1 MKKTFMTGLLLIAGL
16 ASQAQ
21 NEIIIDG
28 QLTNV
33 KDGLVINLFRLDGRV
48 GTTIG
53 RDTIENG
60 KFHFKVKPEKDLDQ
74 LDLFVNSVE
83 FPSMSR
89 KLYAKPNAR
98 IQVIGTDNLIY
109 TWTVKSNVD
118 EQQEFDRYLYAAKDL
133 LTKDQQLQIAVNA
146 CWGVLDSST
155 ATSEEKE
162 AAKEKM
168 KDLRNQSY
176 DIQLK
181 VSAKEIAIMKEMPVT
196 SVWLEKM
203 YGWSSYVSYYPNYP
217 FTAEVKALYAR
228 MSDEQKQSEMGQL
241 ITANVF
247 PVKVVQIGDD
257 MADADFYDLDG
268 KIHHL
273 AEWKGKYLLLD
284 FWSSGCGPCIMALPE
299 MGELQEKYADK
310 LAIVSLSSDTE
321 KRWRAASAEHKMIWA
336 NWSDKKQT
344 GGLYAKYGVRGIPH
358 YVLISPEGKVVDSWS
373 GYGKG
378 SLLRKFRPYMEPKP
392 AMTVGEENG
401 VLWVNYP
408 DVQTN
413 QTNGTLEIKRVE
425 RTSDATT
432 LYFKAY
438 YIPKNWIRM
447 AKETVLLTPD
457 KRQYKVLKAD
467 GITLGEQFWMPES
480 GEAEFSVT
488 FEPLPLDAKTF
499 DFQEGE
505 EKDSWRMKNIR
516 LVK

>member
-1 MKKTFMTGLLLIAGL
+1 MTGLLLIAGL

-109 TWTVKSNVD
+109 TWTVKSNVE
-118 EQQEFDRYLYAAKDL
+118 EQQEFDRFLYAAKDL

-203 YGWSSYVSYYPNYP
+203 YRLSSYVSYYPNYP

-228 MSDEQKQSEMGQL
+228 MSDEEKQSEMGQL

-257 MADADFYDLDG
+257 MADADLYDLDG

-321 KRWRAASAEHKMIWA
+321 KRWRAASAEHKMTWA

-344 GGLYAKYGVRGIPH
+344 GGLNARYGVGGLPH

-378 SLLRKFRPYMEPKP
+378 VLLGILYFYMQPKP
-392 AMTVGEENG
+392 TMTVGEEKG

-413 QTNGTLEIKRVE
+413 RSYGILELKRVE
-425 RTSDATT
+425 RTLTET
-432 LYFKAY
+432 VIYFKVRY
-438 YIPKNWIRM
+438 NPKEWIKLS
-447 AKETVLLTPD
+447 KETELKTSD
-457 KRQYKVLKAD
+457 GKCYKVLKTC
-467 GITLGEQFWMPES
+467 GITLGEELYMPES

-499 DFQEGE
+499 DFQEGDAE
-505 EKDSWRMKNIR
+505 GSWRMKNIR

>member
-1 MKKTFMTGLLLIAGL
+1 MKKKLLAGLLMLASL

-21 NEIIIDG
+21 NEFIIDG

-53 RDTIENG
+53 TDTIENG
-60 KFHFKVKPEKDLDQ
+60 KFHFKVKPEKDLEQ

-109 TWTVKSNVD
+109 TWTVKSNVE
-118 EQQEFDRYLYAAKDL
+118 EQQEFDRFLYAAKDL

-203 YGWSSYVSYYPNYP
+203 YGLSSYVSYYPNYP

-241 ITANVF
+241 ITANIF
-247 PVKVVQIGDD
+247 PVKVVLIGDD
-257 MADADFYDLDG
+257 MADADLYDLDG
-268 KIHHL
+268 KVHHL

-321 KRWRAASAEHKMIWA
+321 KRWRAASAEHKMTWA

-358 YVLISPEGKVVDSWS
+358 YVLISPEGKVLDSWS

-378 SLLRKFRPYMEPKP
+378 SLLCKFRPYMEPKP
-392 AMTVGEENG
+392 DMTVGEENG

-438 YIPKNWIRM
+438 YIPKYWIRM
-447 AKETVLLTPD
+447 AKEAVLLTPD
-457 KRQYKVLKAD
+457 KRQYKVQKAD

-505 EKDSWRMKNIR
+505 EKESFKMKNIR
-516 LVK
+516 LEK

>member
-1 MKKTFMTGLLLIAGL
+1 MTGLLLIAGL

-109 TWTVKSNVD
+109 TWTVKSNVE
-118 EQQEFDRYLYAAKDL
+118 EQQEFDRFLYAAKDL

-203 YGWSSYVSYYPNYP
+203 YRLSSYVSYYPNYP

-228 MSDEQKQSEMGQL
+228 MSDEEKQSEMGQL

-257 MADADFYDLDG
+257 MADADLYDLDG
-268 KIHHL
+268 KVHHL

-321 KRWRAASAEHKMIWA
+321 KRWRAASAEHKMTWA

-344 GGLYAKYGVRGIPH
+344 GGLNARYGVGGLPH

-378 SLLRKFRPYMEPKP
+378 VLLGILYFYMQPKP
-392 AMTVGEENG
+392 TMTVGEEKG

-413 QTNGTLEIKRVE
+413 RSYGILELKRVE
-425 RTSDATT
+425 RTLTET
-432 LYFKAY
+432 VIYFKVRY
-438 YIPKNWIRM
+438 NPKEWIKLS
-447 AKETVLLTPD
+447 KETELKTSD
-457 KRQYKVLKAD
+457 GKCYKVLKTC
-467 GITLGEQFWMPES
+467 GITLGEELYMPES

-499 DFQEGE
+499 DFQEGDTE
-505 EKDSWRMKNIR
+505 GSWRMKNIR

>member
-1 MKKTFMTGLLLIAGL
+1 MTGLLLIAGL

-109 TWTVKSNVD
+109 TWTVKSNVE
-118 EQQEFDRYLYAAKDL
+118 EQQEFDRFLYAAKDL

-203 YGWSSYVSYYPNYP
+203 YRLSSYVSYYPNYP

-228 MSDEQKQSEMGQL
+228 MSDEEKQSEMGQL

-257 MADADFYDLDG
+257 MADADLYDLDG
-268 KIHHL
+268 KVHHL

-321 KRWRAASAEHKMIWA
+321 KRWRAASAEHKMTWA

-344 GGLYAKYGVRGIPH
+344 GGLNARYGVGGLPH

-378 SLLRKFRPYMEPKP
+378 VLLGILYFYMQPKP
-392 AMTVGEENG
+392 TMTVGEEKG

-413 QTNGTLEIKRVE
+413 RSYGILELKRVE
-425 RTSDATT
+425 RTLTET
-432 LYFKAY
+432 VIYFKVRY
-438 YIPKNWIRM
+438 NPKEWIKLS
-447 AKETVLLTPD
+447 KETELKTSD
-457 KRQYKVLKAD
+457 GKCYKVLKTC
-467 GITLGEQFWMPES
+467 GITLGEELYMPES

-499 DFQEGE
+499 DFQEGDAE
-505 EKDSWRMKNIR
+505 GSWRMKNIR